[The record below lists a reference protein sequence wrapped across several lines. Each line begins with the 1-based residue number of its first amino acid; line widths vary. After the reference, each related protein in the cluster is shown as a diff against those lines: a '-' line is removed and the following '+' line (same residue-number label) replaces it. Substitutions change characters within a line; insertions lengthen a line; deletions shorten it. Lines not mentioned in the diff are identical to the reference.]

1 MNQLTFRI
9 SGNLLMLDNNQTA
22 DPRNKYAKRLAE
34 INKAMKSKTADKEA
48 LLEQQSQTLVE
59 AGCYYNEQLGMHLPE
74 KCIRG
79 SVIEGAKLHRLGAA
93 ITKYCFFGG
102 PSELKYHGPQTPA
115 GISTDPRFRYDTIIR
130 NKTNGAS
137 LPITRTVIP
146 DWSCEFTISIIQ
158 NTKLDSDMLIQAVVD
173 AGLYCGIGASRKFS
187 FGRYNVEMKD
197 AKGKWVPVTTQSAA
211 AK

>member
-1 MNQLTFRI
+1 MKQLHFRI
-9 SGNLLMLDNNQTA
+9 SGKLLMLDNNQTA
-22 DPRNKYAKRLAE
+22 DPRNRYAKELAAL
-34 INKAMKSKTADKEA
+34 NKAMKSKTADKNA
-48 LLEQQSQTLVE
+48 LLEQQSQKLVE
-59 AGCYYNEQLGMHLPE
+59 AGCYYNEEIGMHLPE

-79 SVIEGAKLHRLGAA
+79 SVIDGAKLHRLGTA

-102 PSELKYHGPQTPA
+102 DTPLKYEGPQTPQ

-146 DWSCEFTISIIQ
+146 DWSCEFTINIIQ

-187 FGRYNVEMKD
+187 FGRYDVQVKN
-197 AKGKWVPVTTQSAA
+197 AKGKWVSPVAQAAA

>member
-102 PSELKYHGPQTPA
+102 PSQLKYHGPQTPA

>member
-79 SVIEGAKLHRLGAA
+79 SVIEGAKLRRLGAA